1 MGTFLLNYNILSI
14 PLAENPLI
22 SVNMCVKKWKENS
35 QNATDVEMDDIL
47 IVGNLE
53 NCISIGELK
62 NYFCQYGSL
71 KDFKYLEQKDLTKN
85 FKMFASCAYITY
97 VEKHIVDE
105 ILLYTFSIEDFSI
118 CPPKAPYHMKIE
130 TNMFLKNIEEYYQN
144 TYNLYNGRTK
154 IIGDIQKYNK
164 MNLRKKIKN
173 LVDED
178 GFTVVQGTATA
189 VEFYDSFFF
198 KPTEQY
204 NCIVRIKKQS
214 QNKKIHTNLYLFKS
228 KDMRKMEENATRNEK
243 STRRKKIKKR
253 RNKT

>member
-1 MGTFLLNYNILSI
+1 MKNFLTNYNILNI

-22 SVNMCVKKWKENS
+22 SVNMCLKKWKEHPLDV
-35 QNATDVEMDDIL
+35 TDVEIDDIL

-53 NCISIGELK
+53 NCLSIGEVK
-62 NYFCQYGSL
+62 NYFSQYGSL

-85 FKMFASCAYITY
+85 FKMFASCVYITY
-97 VEKHIVDE
+97 VEKHVVDE
-105 ILLYTFSIEDFSI
+105 ILRYTFHIDDFSS
-118 CPPKAPYHMKIE
+118 CPPKAPYYMKLE
-130 TNMFLKNIEEYYQN
+130 TNMFLKNVEEYYHN
-144 TYNLYNGRTK
+144 TYSLYNGRTK
-154 IIGDIQKYNK
+154 IFSDIQKYNK

-189 VEFYDSFFF
+189 VEYYDSFFF

-204 NCIVRIKKQS
+204 NCVLKVKKQS

-228 KDMRKMEENATRNEK
+228 KDMRKMEENTSRNEK
-243 STRRKKIKKR
+243 STKRKKIKKR
-253 RNKT
+253 RSRA